1 MATSK
6 STNSNVKIQQ
16 DSKFDEQ
23 TKDMKKK
30 VLQNLR
36 VDILY
41 AKIHRASVT
50 DANLNYVG
58 SISIDKV
65 LMKQCGI
72 LEGMKVEILNVNNG
86 ERFNTYAIY
95 AKKNSGIICL
105 NGAAARRVQKG
116 DIIII
121 IAYAN
126 VELKYAK
133 KIKPKIIFVDSKNR
147 IIKE

>member
-58 SISIDKV
+58 SISIDEV

-86 ERFNTYAIY
+86 EKR
-95 AKKNSGIICL
+95 
-105 NGAAARRVQKG
+105 
-116 DIIII
+116 
-121 IAYAN
+121 
-126 VELKYAK
+126 
-133 KIKPKIIFVDSKNR
+133 
-147 IIKE
+147 

>member
-16 DSKFDEQ
+16 DSKFHEQ

-72 LEGMKVEILNVNNG
+72 LEGMKVEILNVNIC
-86 ERFNTYAIY
+86 YLC
-95 AKKNSGIICL
+95 KK
-105 NGAAARRVQKG
+105 K
-116 DIIII
+116 
-121 IAYAN
+121 
-126 VELKYAK
+126 
-133 KIKPKIIFVDSKNR
+133 
-147 IIKE
+147 

>member
-1 MATSK
+1 ML
-6 STNSNVKIQQ
+6 I
-16 DSKFDEQ
+16 
-23 TKDMKKK
+23 
-30 VLQNLR
+30 
-36 VDILY
+36 
-41 AKIHRASVT
+41 
-50 DANLNYVG
+50 
-58 SISIDKV
+58 
-65 LMKQCGI
+65 
-72 LEGMKVEILNVNNG
+72 
-86 ERFNTYAIY
+86 YAIY

-116 DIIII
+116 DIVII